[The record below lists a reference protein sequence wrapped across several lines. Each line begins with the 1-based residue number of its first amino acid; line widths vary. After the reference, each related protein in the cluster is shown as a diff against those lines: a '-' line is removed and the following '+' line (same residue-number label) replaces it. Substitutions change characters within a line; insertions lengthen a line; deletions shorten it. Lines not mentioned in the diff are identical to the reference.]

1 MITLKKL
8 TFLQVLTVVLLI
20 YALTENAH
28 SISAKP
34 TLPGGE
40 IVAGNQWLFV
50 VGIDNYDNW
59 PSLKTAVNDAAAVKD
74 ELLSRYYFDSAHLI
88 ELYDEQATR
97 KNILE
102 KFRYLANN
110 VVENDSLIIFY
121 AGHGFLDSAKP
132 WSSCLTTITQKAV
145 NPGRTKTRAITG
157 LSLIHI

>member
-1 MITLKKL
+1 MVAIV
-8 TFLQVLTVVLLI
+8 FLIGVLT
-20 YALTENAH
+20 ASAQ
-28 SISAKP
+28 SSPAKP
-34 TLPGGE
+34 ISPGGE

-50 VGIDNYDNW
+50 VGIDNYANW
-59 PSLKTAVNDAAAVKD
+59 LPLKTAVNDAAAVKD
-74 ELLSRYYFDSAHLI
+74 VLLSRYYFDSAHLI

-132 WSSCLTTITQKAV
+132 WSSCLTTITRKAV

-157 LSLIHI
+157 